1 MHGTSIAGV
10 ETSKTAGSG
19 KELGERPA
27 TNVGN
32 GGEEVRERRCK
43 ATEGSKGL
51 GKELLHFLLEVR
63 GSH

>member
-10 ETSKTAGSG
+10 KTSKNAGSG
-19 KELGERPA
+19 KELGERPV

-32 GGEEVRERRCK
+32 GGEEVRERCK
-43 ATEGSKGL
+43 ATWGSAGL

>member
-32 GGEEVRERRCK
+32 GGEEVQ
-43 ATEGSKGL
+43 GHGGL
-51 GKELLHFLLEVR
+51 
-63 GSH
+63 